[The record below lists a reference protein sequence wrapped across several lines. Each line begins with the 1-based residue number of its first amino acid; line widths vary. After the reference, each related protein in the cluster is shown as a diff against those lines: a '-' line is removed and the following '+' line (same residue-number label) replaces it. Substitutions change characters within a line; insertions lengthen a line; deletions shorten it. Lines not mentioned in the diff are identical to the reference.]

1 MKKFLNVLINEDL
14 HVEFKVLV
22 AKRKSTMEKVLDEA
36 IKDIIQKYKDQEESK

>member
-36 IKDIIQKYKDQEESK
+36 IKDIIQKYKDQESK